1 MSLAIYAAGALC
13 WRVVD
18 DKIVMLVVHRTKY
31 GDVTIPKGK
40 VDPGETLPQTA
51 VREILEETGL
61 AVTLGVPLGISAYPL
76 SSGR

>member
-1 MSLAIYAAGALC
+1 VSLAIYAAGALC